1 MDWKIDQLKSELKN
15 FPDVLG
21 WIVSQEHIHR
31 KERYFLNDAQK
42 LGIDQDRD
50 TRLQSIQMRVFVNRG
65 VQGRQGE
72 ISVKLFPSLALKPQ
86 IDAAIQAAKLTD
98 HQAWALPTSLPE
110 KLPQLKTS
118 DPRIAED
125 MDGSM
130 DQLTAQIRAAV
141 EKKRESA
148 FNSAELFLSMHHRE
162 FHLSNGLTHRSSQS
176 RIYVEAAYSKSIKLP
191 NGQNHADEYLNSH
204 WAVSQDDVN
213 IAALF
218 DETAEL
224 AAASLATEKPAT
236 GKYPV
241 IVNAEVLSTLWNNQ
255 ISHFSAANAY
265 NQLPFQKPGTPLI
278 EGATGDLISIW
289 LDPSLDYGADTSAVS
304 SQGIA
309 QKRLQL
315 VDQNKIVA
323 TAADLQHATY
333 LSMPATTTAG
343 AVEIGAGQFSHEEL
357 TQQAPQVIEILQF
370 SGLFADAQS
379 GTFSSEIRL
388 ARLYDRKTKTSKYLK
403 GGSLSG
409 SLFENFKNVRL
420 SKERVKH
427 AHFSADLGPGHGYFG
442 PKYALMN
449 DVSIVG

>member
-1 MDWKIDQLKSELKN
+1 MDWKIDELKSELKT
-15 FPDVLG
+15 FPEVLG

-31 KERYFLNDAQK
+31 KERYFLNDTGK
-42 LGIDQDRD
+42 MGIDQDRD

-65 VQGRQGE
+65 VPGRQGE
-72 ISVKLFPSLALKPQ
+72 ISVKLFPSLPLKAQ
-86 IDAAIQAAKLTD
+86 IKSAIQAALLTD
-98 HQAWALPTSLPE
+98 HQAWALPKSLPAE
-110 KLPQLKTS
+110 LPQLKTT

-125 MDGSM
+125 IDGSM
-130 DQLTAQIRAAV
+130 ASLTQQIQAAV
-141 EKKRESA
+141 EAKHESV

-176 RIYVEAAYSKSIKLP
+176 RIYVEAAYSKAMKLAD
-191 NGQNHADEYLNSH
+191 GQTHADEYLNSH
-204 WAVSQDDVN
+204 WAVSQDDVK
-213 IAALF
+213 IRELF
-218 DETAEL
+218 DETSDL
-224 AAASLATEKPAT
+224 AAASLSTEKPTT

-255 ISHFSAANAY
+255 ISHFSATAAY

-278 EGATGDLISIW
+278 EGATGDLISLW
-289 LDPSLDYGADTSAVS
+289 LDPTLDFGADTSAIS

-309 QKRLQL
+309 QDRFQ
-315 VDQNKIVA
+315 IVKDNQVVG
-323 TAADLQHATY
+323 TSADLQHGTY
-333 LSMPATTTAG
+333 LAMKATTTHG
-343 AVEIGAGQFSHEEL
+343 AVEIAAGSLSHEEL
-357 TQQAPQVIEILQF
+357 TKHAPQVIEILQF

-388 ARLYDRKTKTSKYLK
+388 ARLYDRKTGTSKYLK

-427 AHFSADLGPGHGYFG
+427 SHFSADLGPGHGYYG
-442 PKYALMN
+442 PKYALLN